1 MAMNQPIRS
10 SCTFLPCPIRVL
22 LCNIFEGMLNKTLF
36 HLMDDHFTLGI
47 NSNMELFDSIANPAL
62 GNFNS
67 SDVSLHGFT
76 PLSADNF
83 SDHHHRRHDHSLPF
97 MPLSDGMNIQSFS
110 FSGDGQDGSFYGP
123 MTHLPTK
130 IDNTAAKRIP
140 GDESLGNSN
149 PPIFSSGVNGENKT
163 NRNYG
168 YGGKRRRKNNET
180 DGDKPREVVHVRA
193 RRGEATDSHSL
204 AERLRREKINE
215 KLRSLQELVPGCY
228 KTMGMSVMLDVT
240 INYIRSL
247 QNQIEFLSM
256 KLSAAS
262 MFYDFNSAEMDAL
275 DTMKGANGYE
285 AQVMERMG
293 GVGYGGL
300 PQFQSTW
307 PL

>member
-1 MAMNQPIRS
+1 
-10 SCTFLPCPIRVL
+10 
-22 LCNIFEGMLNKTLF
+22 
-36 HLMDDHFTLGI
+36 MDNHFTLGI
-47 NSNMELFDSIANPAL
+47 NSNMELFDTNANPAL

-67 SDVSLHGFT
+67 PNVNLHGFT
-76 PLSADNF
+76 PLPLSGDNF

-97 MPLSDGMNIQSFS
+97 MPLSDGNIQSFN
-110 FSGDGQDGSFYGP
+110 FIGDHQDGSFYDP

-130 IDNTAAKRIP
+130 TDNMAMRIP

-149 PPIFSSGVNGENKT
+149 PPIFSSGVTVENRA

-168 YGGKRRRKNNET
+168 YGGKRRKKSNEAE
-180 DGDKPREVVHVRA
+180 GEKPREVVHVRA

-247 QNQIEFLSM
+247 QNQIE
-256 KLSAAS
+256 LSAAS
-262 MFYDFNSAEMDAL
+262 MFYDFNSAEMEAF
-275 DTMKGANGYE
+275 DTMKGNGYE
-285 AQVMERMG
+285 AQVMDRMG
-293 GVGYGGL
+293 GEGYGEL